1 MIKSLQISNFAL
13 LKNVSIDFTDGFTV
27 VSGETGAGKSIMLD
41 ALSLLLGKRV
51 ERFSTEEN
59 TPKSII
65 EGIFKVDKSKQ
76 GFFIENDLDFEEETL
91 VRREI
96 NSNGKSRA
104 FINDTPV
111 LLNVLTAFGKQII
124 EIHAQHQSVLLKEES
139 AQFILLDELAK
150 SEKELE
156 KYRYELQ
163 KYSELKLELNLIKK
177 SGSLSE
183 SELEFLN
190 FQLDELTATNLVAD
204 EKEELEKQILLLE
217 NVDGIANVISESE
230 QLLGSEQGVFSELVA
245 IKKSLQAF
253 DSFDDLLER
262 IESVLIE
269 LNDINAELL
278 DINSKLESDPQQL
291 QVCNNRLDTINNIL
305 QKHRKQFIVELIDLK
320 DEIEQKIQ
328 ISTSFDEQI
337 LVKKDAIEKQYK
349 VLKDSADILDVSRR
363 KVLPNL
369 NSKIEKHLKNL
380 GMPYAQFEV
389 SLYKTDNFHQFGN
402 TTITFLFSANK
413 GSAMQAVSKVA
424 SGGELS
430 RLMLAIKYLTA
441 ESSKVNALVF
451 DEIDTGV
458 SGKIASLMGDMMRE
472 ISSKNQLIA
481 ISHLP
486 QIASKAK
493 VHLKV
498 VKKVKSGTTIS
509 DVKVLNNEQRV
520 EEIAKLLSGKE
531 ITNAAFENAK
541 VLLNQ

>member
-1 MIKSLQISNFAL
+1 MIKSLQISDYAL

-163 KYSELKLELNLIKK
+163 KYSELKSELNLIKK
-177 SGSLSE
+177 SGSLSV

-204 EKEELEKQILLLE
+204 EKEELEKQISLLE

-245 IKKSLQAF
+245 IKKFLQEF
-253 DSFDDLLER
+253 DSFDDLSER
-262 IESVLIE
+262 IESILIE

-291 QVCNNRLDTINNIL
+291 QVCNNRLDTINNLL
-305 QKHRKQFIVELIDLK
+305 QKHRKQFIEELIDLK

-328 ISTSFDEQI
+328 ISSSFDEQI

-363 KVLPNL
+363 KVLPKL
-369 NSKIEKHLKNL
+369 KSKIEKHLKNL
-380 GMPYAQFEV
+380 GMPYAQFGV

-458 SGKIASLMGDMMRE
+458 SGEIASLMGDMMRE

>member
-1 MIKSLQISNFAL
+1 MIKSLQISNYAL

-139 AQFILLDELAK
+139 AQFIVLDELAK

-163 KYSELKLELNLIKK
+163 KYSELKSELNLIKK

-190 FQLDELTATNLVAD
+190 FQLDELIATNLVAD
-204 EKEELEKQILLLE
+204 EKEELEKQISLLE

-245 IKKSLQAF
+245 IKKSLQEF
-253 DSFDDLLER
+253 DSFDDLSER
-262 IESVLIE
+262 IESILIE

-291 QVCNNRLDTINNIL
+291 QVCNNRLDTINNLL
-305 QKHRKQFIVELIDLK
+305 QKHRVQFVEELIDLRN
-320 DEIEQKIQ
+320 EIDTKIQ
-328 ISTSFDEQI
+328 ISSSFDEQI

-363 KVLPNL
+363 KVLPKL
-369 NSKIEKHLKNL
+369 KSKIEKHLKNL
-380 GMPYAQFEV
+380 GMPYAQFKV
-389 SLYKTDNFHQFGN
+389 SLNKTDNFHQFGN

-458 SGKIASLMGDMMRE
+458 SGEIASLMGDMMRE

>member
-1 MIKSLQISNFAL
+1 MIQQLRIKNYAL
-13 LKNVSIDFTDGFTV
+13 LKDVNINFSTGFTV
-27 VSGETGAGKSIMLD
+27 VSGETGSGKSIMID

-59 TPKSII
+59 SAKSII
-65 EGIFKVDKSKQ
+65 EGSFKIDKSKKS
-76 GFFIENDLDFEEETL
+76 FFAANDLDFEVETL

-111 LLNVLTAFGKQII
+111 LLSVLTAFGKQII

-163 KYSELKLELNLIKK
+163 KYSELKSELNLIKK

-183 SELEFLN
+183 LELEFLN
-190 FQLDELTATNLVAD
+190 FQLDELTSTNLVAD

-245 IKKSLQAF
+245 IKKSLQEF
-253 DSFDDLLER
+253 DSFDGLSER
-262 IESVLIE
+262 IESILIE

-291 QVCNNRLDTINNIL
+291 QVCNNRLDTINNLL
-305 QKHRKQFIVELIDLK
+305 QKHRVQFVEELIDLRN
-320 DEIEQKIQ
+320 EIDNKIQ
-328 ISTSFDEQI
+328 ISSSFDEQI
-337 LVKKDAIEKQYK
+337 LVKKEAIEKQYK
-349 VLKDSADILDVSRR
+349 VLKESADILNMSRE
-363 KVLPNL
+363 KALPKL
-369 NSKIEKHLKNL
+369 KSKIEKHLKNL

-389 SLYKTDNFHQFGN
+389 SLNKTDNFHQFGN
-402 TTITFLFSANK
+402 TTIIFLFSANK
-413 GSAMQAVSKVA
+413 GSAMQEVSKVA

-430 RLMLAIKYLTA
+430 RLMLAIKHLTA
-441 ESSKVNALVF
+441 QSSKVNTLVF

-472 ISSKNQLIA
+472 ISSENQLIA

-493 VHLKV
+493 IHLKV
-498 VKKVKSGTTIS
+498 VKKVKSENTVS
-509 DVKVLNNEQRV
+509 DIIQLNTEQRV

>member
-1 MIKSLQISNFAL
+1 MIKSLQISNYAL

-76 GFFIENDLDFEEETL
+76 SFFIENDLDFEEETL

-96 NSNGKSRA
+96 ISNGKSRA

-139 AQFILLDELAK
+139 AQFIVLDELAK

-163 KYSELKLELNLIKK
+163 KYSELKSELNLIKK

-204 EKEELEKQILLLE
+204 EKEELEKQISLLE

-230 QLLGSEQGVFSELVA
+230 QLLGSEQGVFSELVV
-245 IKKSLQAF
+245 IKKSLQEF
-253 DSFDDLLER
+253 DSFDDLSER
-262 IESVLIE
+262 IESILIE

-291 QVCNNRLDTINNIL
+291 QVCNNRLDTINNLL
-305 QKHRKQFIVELIDLK
+305 QKHRKQFIEELIDLK

-328 ISTSFDEQI
+328 ISSSFDEQI

-363 KVLPNL
+363 KVLPKL
-369 NSKIEKHLKNL
+369 KSKIEKHLKNL

-441 ESSKVNALVF
+441 QSSKVNALVF

-458 SGKIASLMGDMMRE
+458 SGEIASLMGDMMRE

>member
-1 MIKSLQISNFAL
+1 MIKSLHISDYAL

-76 GFFIENDLDFEEETL
+76 SFFIENDLDFEEETL

-139 AQFILLDELAK
+139 SQFILLDDIAK

-163 KYSELKLELNLIKK
+163 KYSELKSELNLIKK

-204 EKEELEKQILLLE
+204 EKEELEKQISLLE

-245 IKKSLQAF
+245 IKKSLQEF
-253 DSFDDLLER
+253 DSFDGLPER
-262 IESVLIE
+262 IESILIE
-269 LNDINAELL
+269 LNDVNAELS

-291 QVCNNRLDTINNIL
+291 QVCNNRLDTINNLL
-305 QKHRKQFIVELIDLK
+305 QKHRVQFVEELIDLRN
-320 DEIEQKIQ
+320 EIDTKIQ
-328 ISTSFDEQI
+328 ISSSFDEQI

-363 KVLPNL
+363 KVLPKL
-369 NSKIEKHLKNL
+369 KSKIEKHLKNL

-458 SGKIASLMGDMMRE
+458 SGEIASLMGDMMRE

>member
-1 MIKSLQISNFAL
+1 MIKSLHISDYAL

-76 GFFIENDLDFEEETL
+76 SFFIENDLDFEEETL

-96 NSNGKSRA
+96 ISNGKSRA

-163 KYSELKLELNLIKK
+163 KYSELKSELNLIKK

-204 EKEELEKQILLLE
+204 EKEELEKQISLLE

-245 IKKSLQAF
+245 IKKSLQEF
-253 DSFDDLLER
+253 DSFDDLSER

-291 QVCNNRLDTINNIL
+291 QVCNNRLDTLNNLL

-328 ISTSFDEQI
+328 ISSSFDEQI

-349 VLKDSADILDVSRR
+349 VLKDSADILEVSRR
-363 KVLPNL
+363 KVLPKL
-369 NSKIEKHLKNL
+369 KSKIETHLRNL

-402 TTITFLFSANK
+402 TIITFLFSANK

-458 SGKIASLMGDMMRE
+458 SGEIASLMGDMMRE

>member
-1 MIKSLQISNFAL
+1 MIKSLHISDYAL

-41 ALSLLLGKRV
+41 ALTLLLGKRV
-51 ERFSTEEN
+51 ERFSTEES

-76 GFFIENDLDFEEETL
+76 SFFIENDLDFEEETL

-163 KYSELKLELNLIKK
+163 KYSELKSELNLIKK
-177 SGSLSE
+177 SGSLSD

-204 EKEELEKQILLLE
+204 EKEELEKQISLLE

-245 IKKSLQAF
+245 IKKSLQEF
-253 DSFDDLLER
+253 DSFDDLSER
-262 IESVLIE
+262 IESILIE

-291 QVCNNRLDTINNIL
+291 QVCNNRLDTINNLL
-305 QKHRKQFIVELIDLK
+305 QKHRKQFIEELIDLK
-320 DEIEQKIQ
+320 DEIENKIQ
-328 ISTSFDEQI
+328 ISSSFEVQI
-337 LVKKDAIEKQYK
+337 SAKEKEIEKQIEILK
-349 VLKDSADILDVSRR
+349 VAAEALTTKRNKVS
-363 KVLPNL
+363 P
-369 NSKIEKHLKNL
+369 KIKKELEMHLQKL

-389 SLYKTDNFHQFGN
+389 VLNKIDQFHQNGN
-402 TTITFLFSANK
+402 TDIAFLFSANK
-413 GSAMQAVSKVA
+413 GSALQEVAKVA

-430 RLMLAIKYLTA
+430 RLMLAIKYITA
-441 ESSKVNALVF
+441 QSSKVNTLIF

-458 SGKIASLMGDMMRE
+458 SGEIASLMGEMMLE
-472 ISSKNQLIA
+472 ISKTNQLIA

-486 QIASKAK
+486 QIASKANT
-493 VHLKV
+493 HLKV
-498 VKKVKSGTTIS
+498 VKTVNNSSTVS
-509 DVKVLNNEQRV
+509 DVIVLNKEDRI
-520 EEIAKLLSGKE
+520 EEIAKLLSGKKL
-531 ITNAAFENAK
+531 TKAALDNAVE
-541 VLLNQ
+541 LLNQ

>member
-1 MIKSLQISNFAL
+1 MIKSLHISDYAL

-51 ERFSTEEN
+51 ERFSTEKN

-76 GFFIENDLDFEEETL
+76 SFFIENDLDFEEETI

-124 EIHAQHQSVLLKEES
+124 EIHAQHQSILLKEDS

-163 KYSELKLELNLIKK
+163 KYNELKSELNLIKK
-177 SGSLSE
+177 SGSLSD

-230 QLLGSEQGVFSELVA
+230 QLLGSEQGVFSELGA

-291 QVCNNRLDTINNIL
+291 QVCNNRLDSINNLL

-349 VLKDSADILDVSRR
+349 VLKDSADVLDVSRR
-363 KVLPNL
+363 IVLPNL

-458 SGKIASLMGDMMRE
+458 SGEIASLMGDMMRE
-472 ISSKNQLIA
+472 ISSKNQLIT

-498 VKKVKSGTTIS
+498 VKKVNSGTTIS

-531 ITNAAFENAK
+531 ITNAAFENAI

>member
-1 MIKSLQISNFAL
+1 MIKSLQISNYAL

-76 GFFIENDLDFEEETL
+76 SFFIENDLDFEEETL

-139 AQFILLDELAK
+139 AQFIVLDELAK

-163 KYSELKLELNLIKK
+163 KYSELKSELNLIKK

-190 FQLDELTATNLVAD
+190 FQLDELTSTNLVAN
-204 EKEELEKQILLLE
+204 EKEELEKQTSLLE

-245 IKKSLQAF
+245 IKKSLQEF
-253 DSFDDLLER
+253 DSFDGLPER
-262 IESVLIE
+262 IESILIE
-269 LNDINAELL
+269 LNDVNAELS

-291 QVCNNRLDTINNIL
+291 QVCNNRLDTINNLL
-305 QKHRKQFIVELIDLK
+305 QKHRVQFVEELIDLRN
-320 DEIEQKIQ
+320 EIDTKIQ
-328 ISTSFDEQI
+328 ISSSFDEQI

-363 KVLPNL
+363 KVLPKL
-369 NSKIEKHLKNL
+369 KSKIEKHLKNL

-458 SGKIASLMGDMMRE
+458 SGEIASLMGDMMRE

-509 DVKVLNNEQRV
+509 DVKVLNNEQRL

>member
-1 MIKSLQISNFAL
+1 MIKSLHISDYAL

-27 VSGETGAGKSIMLD
+27 VSGETGAGKSILLD

-96 NSNGKSRA
+96 ISNGKSRA

-458 SGKIASLMGDMMRE
+458 SGEIASLMGDMMRE

>member
-1 MIKSLQISNFAL
+1 MIKSLHISDYAL

-27 VSGETGAGKSIMLD
+27 VSGETGSGKSIMLD

-65 EGIFKVDKSKQ
+65 EGVFKVDKSKQ
-76 GFFIENDLDFEEETL
+76 SFFIENDLDFEEETL

-320 DEIEQKIQ
+320 DEIETKIQ
-328 ISTSFDEQI
+328 ISSSFDEQI

-363 KVLPNL
+363 KVLPNI

-458 SGKIASLMGDMMRE
+458 SGEIASLMGDMMRE

>member
-1 MIKSLQISNFAL
+1 MIKSLHISDYAL

-41 ALSLLLGKRV
+41 AISLLLGKRV
-51 ERFSTEEN
+51 ERFSTEKN

-76 GFFIENDLDFEEETL
+76 SFFIENNLDFEEETL

-139 AQFILLDELAK
+139 SQFILLDDIAK

-163 KYSELKLELNLIKK
+163 KYSELKSELNLIKK

-190 FQLDELTATNLVAD
+190 FQLDELTSTNLVAN
-204 EKEELEKQILLLE
+204 EKEELEKQTSLLE

-245 IKKSLQAF
+245 IKKSLQEF
-253 DSFDDLLER
+253 DSFDGLPER
-262 IESVLIE
+262 IESILIE
-269 LNDINAELL
+269 LNDVNAELS

-291 QVCNNRLDTINNIL
+291 QVCNNRLDTINNLL
-305 QKHRKQFIVELIDLK
+305 QKHRVQYVEELIDLRN
-320 DEIEQKIQ
+320 EIDTKIQ
-328 ISTSFDEQI
+328 ISSSFDEQI

-363 KVLPNL
+363 KVLPKL
-369 NSKIEKHLKNL
+369 KSKIEKHLKNL

-389 SLYKTDNFHQFGN
+389 SLYKTDYFHQFGN

-424 SGGELS
+424 SGGE
-430 RLMLAIKYLTA
+430 
-441 ESSKVNALVF
+441 
-451 DEIDTGV
+451 
-458 SGKIASLMGDMMRE
+458 
-472 ISSKNQLIA
+472 
-481 ISHLP
+481 
-486 QIASKAK
+486 
-493 VHLKV
+493 
-498 VKKVKSGTTIS
+498 
-509 DVKVLNNEQRV
+509 
-520 EEIAKLLSGKE
+520 
-531 ITNAAFENAK
+531 
-541 VLLNQ
+541 

>member
-1 MIKSLQISNFAL
+1 MIKSLHISDYAL

-76 GFFIENDLDFEEETL
+76 SFFIENDLDFEEETL

-124 EIHAQHQSVLLKEES
+124 EIHAQHQSVLLKEDS
-139 AQFILLDELAK
+139 AQFIVLDELAK

-163 KYSELKLELNLIKK
+163 KYSELKSELNLIKK

-204 EKEELEKQILLLE
+204 EKEELEKQISLLE

-245 IKKSLQAF
+245 IKKSLQEF
-253 DSFDDLLER
+253 DSFDDLSER
-262 IESVLIE
+262 IESILIE
-269 LNDINAELL
+269 LNDVNTELS

-291 QVCNNRLDTINNIL
+291 QVCNNRLDTINNLL
-305 QKHRKQFIVELIDLK
+305 QKHRKQFIEELIDLK

-328 ISTSFDEQI
+328 ISSSFDEQI

-363 KVLPNL
+363 KVLPKL
-369 NSKIEKHLKNL
+369 KSKIEKHLKNL

-441 ESSKVNALVF
+441 QSSNVNTLVF

-458 SGKIASLMGDMMRE
+458 SGEIASLMGDMMRE

>member
-1 MIKSLQISNFAL
+1 MIKSLQISNYAL

-96 NSNGKSRA
+96 ISNGKSRA

-458 SGKIASLMGDMMRE
+458 SGEIASLMGDMMRE

>member
-1 MIKSLQISNFAL
+1 MIKSLHISDYAL

-76 GFFIENDLDFEEETL
+76 SFFIENDLDFEEETL

-139 AQFILLDELAK
+139 SQFILLDDIAK

-163 KYSELKLELNLIKK
+163 KYSELKSELNLIKK

-204 EKEELEKQILLLE
+204 EKEELEKQISLLE

-230 QLLGSEQGVFSELVA
+230 QLLGSEQGVFSELVV
-245 IKKSLQAF
+245 IKKSLQEF
-253 DSFDDLLER
+253 DSFDDLSER
-262 IESVLIE
+262 IESILIE

-291 QVCNNRLDTINNIL
+291 QVCNNRLDTINNLL
-305 QKHRKQFIVELIDLK
+305 QKHRKQFIEELIDLK

-328 ISTSFDEQI
+328 ISSSFDEQI
-337 LVKKDAIEKQYK
+337 LVKKDVIEKQYK

-363 KVLPNL
+363 KVLPKL
-369 NSKIEKHLKNL
+369 KSKIEKHLKNL

-458 SGKIASLMGDMMRE
+458 SGEIASLMGDMMRE

>member
-1 MIKSLQISNFAL
+1 MIKSLHISDYAL

-76 GFFIENDLDFEEETL
+76 SFFIENDLDFEEETL

-139 AQFILLDELAK
+139 SQFILLDDIAK

-163 KYSELKLELNLIKK
+163 KYSELKSELNLIKK

-190 FQLDELTATNLVAD
+190 FQLDELTSTNLVAN
-204 EKEELEKQILLLE
+204 EKEELEKQTSLLE

-245 IKKSLQAF
+245 IKKSLQEF
-253 DSFDDLLER
+253 DSFDGLPER
-262 IESVLIE
+262 IESILIE
-269 LNDINAELL
+269 LNDVNAELS

-291 QVCNNRLDTINNIL
+291 QVCNNRLDTINNLL
-305 QKHRKQFIVELIDLK
+305 QKHRVQFVEELIDLRN
-320 DEIEQKIQ
+320 EIDTKIQ
-328 ISTSFDEQI
+328 ISSSFDEQI

-349 VLKDSADILDVSRR
+349 VLKDSADILEVSRR
-363 KVLPNL
+363 KVLPEL
-369 NSKIEKHLKNL
+369 KSKIEKHLVNL
-380 GMPYAQFEV
+380 GMPYAQFKV
-389 SLYKTDNFHQFGN
+389 SLNKTDNFHQFGN

-441 ESSKVNALVF
+441 QSSRVNTMVF

-458 SGKIASLMGDMMRE
+458 SGEIASLMGDMMRE

-498 VKKVKSGTTIS
+498 VKKVKYGTTIS
-509 DVKVLNNEQRV
+509 DVKVLSYGQRV

-531 ITNAAFENAK
+531 ITNEAFENAK

>member
-1 MIKSLQISNFAL
+1 MIKSLHISDYAL

-96 NSNGKSRA
+96 ISNGKSRA

-139 AQFILLDELAK
+139 AQFIMLDELAK

-163 KYSELKLELNLIKK
+163 KYSELKSELNLIKK

-190 FQLDELTATNLVAD
+190 FQLDELTATKLVAD
-204 EKEELEKQILLLE
+204 EKEELEKQISLLE

-245 IKKSLQAF
+245 IKKSLQEF
-253 DSFDDLLER
+253 DSFDDLSER

-291 QVCNNRLDTINNIL
+291 QVCNNRLDTINNLL
-305 QKHRKQFIVELIDLK
+305 QKHRKQFIEELIDLK

-328 ISTSFDEQI
+328 ISSSFDEQI

-349 VLKDSADILDVSRR
+349 ALKDSADILEVSRR
-363 KVLPNL
+363 KVLPKL
-369 NSKIEKHLKNL
+369 KSKIEKHLRNL

-458 SGKIASLMGDMMRE
+458 SGEIASLMGDMMRE